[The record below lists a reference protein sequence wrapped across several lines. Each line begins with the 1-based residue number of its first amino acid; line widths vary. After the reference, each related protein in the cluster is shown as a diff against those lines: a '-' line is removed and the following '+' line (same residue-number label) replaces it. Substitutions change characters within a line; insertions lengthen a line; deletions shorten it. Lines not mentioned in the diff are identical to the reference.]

1 MHKANAEKEDLI
13 RQEADRMMTYH
24 NPTGDY
30 SVNLT
35 VAHGVL
41 IPAAGIDESNADNHY
56 ILWPRNIDEFCRE
69 VRERLMKKHKLKKL
83 GIIVTDSHT
92 TPLRWGV
99 TGLTIGL
106 AGVEPLMDIRG
117 KQDLFGREMHLTQ
130 VDMIDP
136 LAAMAG
142 NVMGE
147 NDECTP
153 IVIMRGDLKIEY
165 SNTASMENFKIDP
178 DYDLYRPLLDAL
190 PEVEH

>member
-1 MHKANAEKEDLI
+1 M
-13 RQEADRMMTYH
+13 
-24 NPTGDY
+24 
-30 SVNLT
+30 
-35 VAHGVL
+35 
-41 IPAAGIDESNADNHY
+41 
-56 ILWPRNIDEFCRE
+56 
-69 VRERLMKKHKLKKL
+69 
-83 GIIVTDSHT
+83 
-92 TPLRWGV
+92 

-136 LAAMAG
+136 LAAMAV

-165 SNTASMENFKIDP
+165 SSTASMENFKIDP